1 MEKIYK
7 MIIERIEKEELE
19 EVLAQ
24 KLEEN
29 GDQKL
34 NNMDGLYHLKQTVYE
49 WGMEN
54 NWNSQ
59 RAQQ

>member
-1 MEKIYK
+1 

-54 NWNSQ
+54 N
-59 RAQQ
+59 